1 MEENMFVEAVLRQ
14 SFWFE
19 QFDQLLKCERGV
31 CLFNIPGTPN
41 FCREGWR
48 HVSLLTKKIYHIQVK
63 FFSKFILYSDLE
75 AHIKTKIH
83 NEVALFSLCIFY
95 LYFETRITLNSL
107 VGQQQTDTE

>member
-63 FFSKFILYSDLE
+63 FFSKCILYLE
-75 AHIKTKIH
+75 HLSRQNFTLK
-83 NEVALFSLCIFY
+83 LFSLCILY